1 MKNQRKPHRK
11 DRYDGYY
18 LSNQDAMHVIMP
30 YLMPNRTDNEAVMN
44 ETVDMTAVLEYLE
57 EKNSTNPKYKYTMM
71 HVIMAALSKAIYLR
85 PKMNYFIA
93 NYRMYER
100 KEISFS
106 FVAKNQMS
114 DNAGET
120 LLIFRLDRESDVSP
134 IEQIHDYVCGE
145 VFKVRKE
152 NKSSGT
158 TDILNIFEKIPG
170 WVLKLVIKTLTKMN
184 DKGKLPKFIRPFD
197 PYASTV
203 FLSNLGSIK
212 LTADYHHLANWGTNS
227 IFVIIGELNQKP
239 FYDEDGNVTVK
250 PALNLGITVDER
262 IADGYY
268 FSNTI
273 KLVRHFLANPHLLD
287 RPVYESYEETTS
299 RSER

>member
-1 MKNQRKPHRK
+1 MDNQRKKHRK

-18 LSNQDAMHVIMP
+18 LTNQDPMHVVMP
-30 YLMPNRTDNEAVMN
+30 YIMPNRTDNEAVMK
-44 ETVDMTAVLEYLE
+44 ETVDMTAVLEFLE
-57 EKNSTNPKYKYTMM
+57 NKNSGDVEFRYTFM
-71 HVIMAALSKAIYLR
+71 HVIMAALAKAIYLR

-93 NYRMYER
+93 NKRMYER
-100 KEISFS
+100 KDISFS

-120 LLIFRLDRESDVSP
+120 LLIFRLDRDSLVSP
-134 IEQIHDYVCGE
+134 LEQIHSFVCSE
-145 VFKVRKE
+145 VHKVRKE

-158 TDILNIFEKIPG
+158 GDLLDIFEKIPG
-170 WVLKLVIKTLTKMN
+170 WVLNMVIKLLTNMN
-184 DKGKLPKFIRPFD
+184 DKGKLPKFIRPYD

-227 IFVIIGELNQKP
+227 IFVIIGELRNDVVCD
-239 FYDEDGNVTVK
+239 DEGNMSVRKVID
-250 PALNLGITVDER
+250 LGITVDER

-268 FSNTI
+268 FSKTV
-273 KLVRHFLANPHLLD
+273 KLIRHFMANPFLLD
-287 RPVYESYEETTS
+287 EPLDKEFDM
-299 RSER
+299 